1 MGLVNLKT
9 NQKYITQKL
18 NTYFPPNNT
27 TGFMNFTM
35 PNFSLMS
42 NLTTPSS
49 FMPSFNFTMPS
60 TSPNSII
67 QLYSTLFG
75 KAYTPFNFNFNNN
88 YNFSSTRMTGNM
100 GKDIVATAK
109 QYVGYKESD
118 GSFKLFTGGKN
129 HAWCADF
136 VSYVVKEAY
145 KGNGKKIPSGFGSS
159 SVESLKNWGI
169 NNNCYLNTSNS
180 SNKSSLIAKN
190 VKPGDVVIFKNGTS
204 HTGIVTKVNPDGSFQ
219 TIEGNTSNKVAYRN
233 YSSNDSKVSGFI
245 QIA

>member
-1 MGLVNLKT
+1 MGLINIKT
-9 NQKYITQKL
+9 DQKYMKQKL
-18 NTYFPPNNT
+18 NTYFPQNNMM
-27 TGFMNFTM
+27 GFMNFPM
-35 PNFSLMS
+35 PNLSMMPSFP
-42 NLTTPSS
+42 TPSFPTPS
-49 FMPSFNFTMPS
+49 LFTPSFNFAMPS
-60 TSPNSII
+60 SYSSSIME
-67 QLYSTLFG
+67 LYNTLFG
-75 KAYTPFNFNFNNN
+75 KTNTSSNTTNFT
-88 YNFSSTRMTGNM
+88 SVRMTGNM

-136 VSYVVKEAY
+136 VSYVIKEAY
-145 KGNGKKIPSGFGSS
+145 KGNGKQIPSGLNTS
-159 SVESLKNWGI
+159 SVESLRKWGI

-204 HTGIVTKVNPDGSFQ
+204 HTGIVTKVNSDGSFQ

-233 YSSNDSKVSGFI
+233 YSSTDSKVSGFI